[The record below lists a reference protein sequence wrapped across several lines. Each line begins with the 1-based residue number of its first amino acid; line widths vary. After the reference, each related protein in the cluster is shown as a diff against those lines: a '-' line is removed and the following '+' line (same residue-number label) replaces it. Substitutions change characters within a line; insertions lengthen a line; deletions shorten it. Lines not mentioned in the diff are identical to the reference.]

1 MACPHCNALAD
12 NFRFILCPHWAE
24 DESVALLLFWV
35 LDFPREGYQRRITMK
50 RRLLSTLSAGIAL
63 VVVLLAMPI
72 AHAGD
77 NSDTISIHFAANE
90 PTQKGGSKL
99 APTDEAGVVPS
110 ANWNNTTTRAG
121 YVPGIVRDTNGVAT
135 TTSATV
141 LFEASTTF
149 ASTGKGE
156 ENNNF
161 DP

>member
-1 MACPHCNALAD
+1 MTRH
-12 NFRFILCPHWAE
+12 
-24 DESVALLLFWV
+24 
-35 LDFPREGYQRRITMK
+35 
-50 RRLLSTLSAGIAL
+50 LLSTVSRVIMVLVAL
-63 VVVLLAMPI
+63 EGVPFAQ
-72 AHAGD
+72 AGD

-90 PTQKGGSKL
+90 PTQKGGSML

-149 ASTGKGE
+149 ASTGK
-156 ENNNF
+156 
-161 DP
+161 